1 MKTNRIGRALLVAF
15 TTSALAFGAVAAEKK
30 KGTTEKKNDFPNATR
45 EEPKLDISEKGQKKI
60 QGAYDALDEEDFAK
74 AEKLLTEANSGKASK
89 YEKAL
94 ALQGLSQIAY
104 ERDDV
109 AKAIEL
115 NEQAIA
121 LNALDNTS
129 HFNLMY
135 QVAQMYLMDE
145 KYEEALTAIDKYM
158 KESGAT
164 NKAEAWALKGN
175 ALYRLDRFPEAGE
188 AMKKAISLS
197 PKPNDQWNQMLIAT
211 YYEGDNFAEAA
222 KAAEDVLAK
231 NPSDKKTR
239 QQLSSIYLEME
250 QNDKAIKLLE
260 DAYAQGQLSDE
271 KDLKQLYQLYN
282 YVERPADAARISN
295 EGLTKGVL
303 TKNADTYKG
312 LGDAYAL
319 QSEKEEDGSAAYKEA
334 VRKATDAYGESV
346 KLEPNPE
353 VAMTRGHLLVEIED
367 WANAKSAL
375 TAAIA
380 AGNLKRMG
388 EAYILLGNAES
399 ELGNDAAA
407 KAVYQKALGYP
418 STKAMAESWLKS
430 IGQN

>member
-15 TTSALAFGAVAAEKK
+15 ATTALDFGAVAAEKK
-30 KGTTEKKNDFPNATR
+30 KGGTEKKNDFPNATR

-60 QGAYDALDEEDFAK
+60 QGAYDALDEEDFDK

-158 KESGAT
+158 KESGAD

-175 ALYRLDRFPEAGE
+175 ALYRMDRFPEAGE

-222 KAAEDVLAK
+222 KAAEEVLAK

-260 DAYAQGQLSDE
+260 DAYQQGQLSDE

-282 YVERPADAARISN
+282 YVERPADAARIIN

-319 QSEKEEDGSAAYKEA
+319 QSEKEADGSAAYKEA
-334 VRKATDAYGESV
+334 VKKATDAYGESV

-375 TAAIA
+375 TTAIA

-407 KAVYQKALGYP
+407 KAAYQKALGYP

-430 IGQN
+430 IGQ

>member
-1 MKTNRIGRALLVAF
+1 MNTIRIGRALLVAF
-15 TTSALAFGAVAAEKK
+15 ATFALAFGAVAAEKK
-30 KGTTEKKNDFPNATR
+30 AATTKKNDFPNATR

-104 ERDDV
+104 ERDEV

-121 LNALDNTS
+121 LNSLDNSS
-129 HFNLMY
+129 HFNLQY

-145 KYEEALTAIDKYM
+145 KYAEALTAIEKYF

-175 ALYRLDRFPEAGE
+175 ALYRMDKFPEAAE
-188 AMKKAISLS
+188 SMKKAISLS

-222 KAAEDVLAK
+222 KAAEEVLAK

-239 QQLSSIYLEME
+239 QQLSSI
-250 QNDKAIKLLE
+250 
-260 DAYAQGQLSDE
+260 
-271 KDLKQLYQLYN
+271 
-282 YVERPADAARISN
+282 
-295 EGLTKGVL
+295 
-303 TKNADTYKG
+303 
-312 LGDAYAL
+312 
-319 QSEKEEDGSAAYKEA
+319 
-334 VRKATDAYGESV
+334 
-346 KLEPNPE
+346 
-353 VAMTRGHLLVEIED
+353 
-367 WANAKSAL
+367 
-375 TAAIA
+375 
-380 AGNLKRMG
+380 
-388 EAYILLGNAES
+388 
-399 ELGNDAAA
+399 
-407 KAVYQKALGYP
+407 
-418 STKAMAESWLKS
+418 
-430 IGQN
+430 